1 MNYINNNI
9 KKIVLIFF
17 YSILS
22 VVTIVYFL
30 AGGILFYIGP
40 LETIKVKRNLKN
52 NPVDIVVSLTTTPD
66 KINQIQLVLK
76 SIYRQ
81 SIKPDRIYL
90 NIPREFNNNSE
101 KDITPNWL
109 KTDSKIIINKTNN
122 YGSATKLITTLEK
135 ERDPNTIIITVN
147 DDHIYPKHMVR
158 DLAKQYLPDTYKVNY
173 KLGAAITGVGLNILV
188 DPNFKVEPKSILIG
202 DRPSTF
208 IVSMA
213 GVAYKRAFF
222 KDNIFSL
229 INNIPKSCVESDDLM
244 ISAYLLSNG
253 GSIVKISGISYNEIM
268 KSLLIKELPGATT
281 KDNLYRN
288 YGQCLAE
295 LPLYNKA
302 KYQLAIL
309 KRSRTIYL
317 MYNNEILYNYIIKLY
332 YDYLTKIIQYVP
344 FIKKMIIMV
353 MN

>member
-1 MNYINNNI
+1 MDNI
-9 KKIVLIFF
+9 KKTLIKIFF
-17 YSILS
+17 TLVSIVILIYLS
-22 VVTIVYFL
+22 IV
-30 AGGILFYIGP
+30 GVLFYVGP
-40 LETIKVKRNLKN
+40 LETRTVKQNLKN
-52 NPVDIVVSLTTTPD
+52 NPVNIVVSLTTTPD
-66 KINQIQLVLK
+66 KINQIQPVLK

-90 NIPREFNNNSE
+90 NIPREFN
-101 KDITPNWL
+101 IIPNWL

-302 KYQLAIL
+302 KYQLEIL